1 MSRGR
6 LKHGNP
12 PGDPS
17 KARRPAR
24 WAFGAAI
31 ACAGL
36 LVYSNSLKGPF
47 VFDDLVAIVDNQSIR
62 DWLRLGHVVFPEREL
77 PTAGRPLVNLSFAF
91 NYATGGLNV
100 TGYHLVNIALH
111 ITCALVIVGIIRRT
125 LELPGARSAPN
136 RSLEIAFATALLWTV
151 HPLNTEPVDYVTQ
164 RSELMMA
171 LFYLVTIYAAVR
183 AATAAASSR
192 WSAMAVL
199 GCAAGT
205 LSKESMA
212 TAPLMV
218 ALYDRVFLFE
228 SFTDALKTR
237 SRLYIG
243 LVASWIVA
251 AAVMWS
257 GPRVHSAGFSSG
269 VTPWTYLLNQA
280 VMITRYLRLA
290 IWPRDLVSN
299 YGWPVPLTLRD
310 VFPYGLFVIALIAV
324 VVAALARRPRWGF
337 LGAWFFITLAPT
349 SSIVPIATEVGA
361 ERRMYLPLIAL
372 IAWLVLIVA
381 WVAERGGRRGR
392 LAALAGLALVS
403 AGLGTAT
410 LLRNQEYRTALVLAR
425 TSVERHPSS
434 VAHHVLATELILA
447 GDHEQARAQLREALP
462 GAPRAHY
469 TLGVELLRDGQDEAA
484 ATELETFLREEPL
497 LLEAVQARQLLG
509 RALARQEKWSDAI
522 DQYQQVLRMN
532 PSDHIR
538 IETQM
543 FLGEALS
550 VAGRC
555 EEAVTALT
563 EYLTARPDDV
573 AALNVL
579 GICYLALD
587 RPDDAVGKFTR
598 AVTIDP
604 ADGVSQR
611 NLANALFDRGDADAA
626 APHAEQAARLRVND
640 PDAWDLLGR
649 VSAVRGHLQDAQAH
663 FERALQI
670 DPGFTDA
677 RQHLQALG
685 KLRGSR

>member
-1 MSRGR
+1 
-6 LKHGNP
+6 
-12 PGDPS
+12 
-17 KARRPAR
+17 
-24 WAFGAAI
+24 
-31 ACAGL
+31 
-36 LVYSNSLKGPF
+36 
-47 VFDDLVAIVDNQSIR
+47 
-62 DWLRLGHVVFPEREL
+62 
-77 PTAGRPLVNLSFAF
+77 
-91 NYATGGLNV
+91 
-100 TGYHLVNIALH
+100 
-111 ITCALVIVGIIRRT
+111 
-125 LELPGARSAPN
+125 
-136 RSLEIAFATALLWTV
+136 
-151 HPLNTEPVDYVTQ
+151 
-164 RSELMMA
+164 
-171 LFYLVTIYAAVR
+171 
-183 AATAAASSR
+183 
-192 WSAMAVL
+192 
-199 GCAAGT
+199 
-205 LSKESMA
+205 
-212 TAPLMV
+212 
-218 ALYDRVFLFE
+218 
-228 SFTDALKTR
+228 
-237 SRLYIG
+237 
-243 LVASWIVA
+243 
-251 AAVMWS
+251 
-257 GPRVHSAGFSSG
+257 
-269 VTPWTYLLNQA
+269 
-280 VMITRYLRLA
+280 
-290 IWPRDLVSN
+290 
-299 YGWPVPLTLRD
+299 
-310 VFPYGLFVIALIAV
+310 
-324 VVAALARRPRWGF
+324 
-337 LGAWFFITLAPT
+337 
-349 SSIVPIATEVGA
+349 VPIATEVGA

-425 TSVERHPSS
+425 TSVERYPSS